1 MSGPFVRFADR
12 LRESPVAPV
21 ILPVPLYWSLTLFGI
36 AYLTASATVGG
47 RTGTWA
53 RPGLGL
59 TGTPWYLPGTGQ
71 VIPPPP
77 PPAGPATAELRV
89 WQGDTLILTH
99 AVEEVFT
106 YAYEYPFDWTAAEVA
121 AVTDWSA
128 IRYELWVEGEGV
140 CHILNA
146 ILNT

>member
-36 AYLTASATVGG
+36 AYLTASATLGG

-71 VIPPPP
+71 VVPPP

-89 WQGDTLILTH
+89 WQGSTLVLTR
-99 AVEEVFT
+99 AVAEVYP
-106 YAYEYPFDWTAAEVA
+106 YAYDYPFDWTAGEIA
-121 AVTDWSA
+121 AVDWTLPL
-128 IRYELWVEGEGV
+128 RYELWVEGEGV
-140 CHILNA
+140 GQILNVT
-146 ILNT
+146 LNT